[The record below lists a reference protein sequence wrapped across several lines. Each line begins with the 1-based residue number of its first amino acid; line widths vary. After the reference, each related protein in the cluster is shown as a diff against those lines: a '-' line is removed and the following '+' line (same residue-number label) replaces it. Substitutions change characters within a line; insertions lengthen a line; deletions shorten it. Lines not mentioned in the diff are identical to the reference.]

1 MAIHTFGNTTITYDE
16 TKLTLEQTTV
26 LREFELMKQ
35 HHEQIMIRLLGQILS
50 TCNTTIT
57 IKNG

>member
-1 MAIHTFGNTTITYDE
+1 MTTYTFNNTTVTFDE

-35 HHEQIMIRLLGQILS
+35 HHEQIMIRLLGKILS

>member
-1 MAIHTFGNTTITYDE
+1 MTTLTFGNTTITYSE
-16 TKLTLEQTTV
+16 TKLTLEQITV
-26 LREFELMKQ
+26 LREFEIMKQ
-35 HHEQIMIRLLGQILS
+35 QHEQIMLRLIGQILS

>member
-1 MAIHTFGNTTITYDE
+1 MTTHAFGNTTVTFDE

-26 LREFELMKQ
+26 LREFELMQKN
-35 HHEQIMIRLLGQILS
+35 HEKIMLRLLGQILS
-50 TCNTTIT
+50 TCNTTII